1 MDTPVIYR
9 VTLEIELDEP
19 LQDAEEKSAICA
31 AIESIIEGD
40 AFHEAMAAG
49 VDLHIGVAQV
59 LALEDRTLFL
69 RILKR
74 LVELDFERDVIY
86 YRRSH
91 FPISSIATT
100 RRRTMGVNRESGR
113 EPLG

>member
-1 MDTPVIYR
+1 VINMTVLSRFTINAHRAAARGGNRGNREMDTPVIYR

-40 AFHEAMAAG
+40 AFHEAMAG

-59 LALEDRTLFL
+59 LALEPVRL
-69 RILKR
+69 RL
-74 LVELDFERDVIY
+74 
-86 YRRSH
+86 
-91 FPISSIATT
+91 
-100 RRRTMGVNRESGR
+100 
-113 EPLG
+113 

>member
-40 AFHEAMAAG
+40 AFVEAMAG
-49 VDLHIGVAQV
+49 VDLNIGVAQV
-59 LALEDRTLFL
+59 LALEPV
-69 RILKR
+69 R
-74 LVELDFERDVIY
+74 LGQWYARQ
-86 YRRSH
+86 S
-91 FPISSIATT
+91 A
-100 RRRTMGVNRESGR
+100 
-113 EPLG
+113 